1 MIGGVAM
8 ALADARGAR
17 TRRREDAGAGDALAL
32 GVAQAAALVPGV
44 SRGGMTLAAMRARD
58 FDRPDASAL
67 SRHVALPVIA
77 GATLL
82 KGVRLAQRGVP
93 PGFAGKLALG
103 AGASLASTLAAARLV
118 PVERVG
124 PLLPYAVYRAGIAG
138 LVARRLQRGARRAR
152 PAA

>member
-1 MIGGVAM
+1 M
-8 ALADARGAR
+8 
-17 TRRREDAGAGDALAL
+17 
-32 GVAQAAALVPGV
+32 
-44 SRGGMTLAAMRARD
+44 
-58 FDRPDASAL
+58 
-67 SRHVALPVIA
+67 IA

-103 AGASLASTLAAARLV
+103 AAASLASTLAAARLV

-138 LVARRLQRGARRAR
+138 LVAQRVRRGGRRAARGA
-152 PAA
+152 